1 MISKSKL
8 VAITL
13 LAMTGIASPAFASGL
28 QTGTAADTYGWNS
41 PQANRIGGYLTARQ
55 YERGAFPRG
64 RLRR

>member
-1 MISKSKL
+1 MISRAEL

-28 QTGTAADTYGWNS
+28 ETGTAADTYGYNS
-41 PQANRIGGYLTARQ
+41 PQANRLGGYQ
-55 YERGAFPRG
+55 NERSAFPFYRRG

>member
-1 MISKSKL
+1 
-8 VAITL
+8 
-13 LAMTGIASPAFASGL
+13 MTGIASPAFASGL

-41 PQANRIGGYLTARQ
+41 PQANRIGGYPTARQ